1 MSYWRALM
9 SNNLLGLY
17 VLAMICSPAT
27 STGKWLGVYHDAPL
41 VLHLESDR
49 PRYAVG
55 DTFRIRLTATNSSD
69 RTVVL
74 RRDWREQL
82 VLYHIH
88 PTTGEQVEWPGRVR
102 IATQVE
108 STDVVSLKPG
118 ASHEFE
124 RPIRVFIDEDVSEFD
139 FRVKLVGPKDLYG
152 RYAMWQGHVWSNP
165 IRVTVRNR
173 P

>member
-1 MSYWRALM
+1 MSTNRFVLLLM
-9 SNNLLGLY
+9 LTTCGL
-17 VLAMICSPAT
+17 AAT
-27 STGKWLGVYHDAPL
+27 PGEWQGVYHDAPL
-41 VLHLESDR
+41 NLRLSSDK

-55 DTFRIRLTATNSSD
+55 DTFRIQLAVTNSSD
-69 RTVVL
+69 RPVLL

-102 IATQVE
+102 IATQVD
-108 STDVVSLKPG
+108 SADVVSLRPG
-118 ASHEFE
+118 ASYESG
-124 RPIRVFIDEDVSEFD
+124 RPVRVFIEEDVAEFD

-165 IRVTVRNR
+165 IRVVVTGR